1 MLSKKNKSIQARK
14 RTNNVVV
21 FLLAFVVFLIVF
33 GGICLWAVIKINQ
46 ERRSAES
53 SISSDL
59 SDTVQFDNNDAN
71 NLLIVMVD
79 NGTAQ
84 GFVSL
89 RFDPA
94 KSKIRAL
101 AIPRDTIVDYKLNE
115 IRLYKL
121 YDEHGAQAARDAFSS
136 LTDIVFDNYLVI
148 TYEKIGSL
156 IEHLESD
163 LVITLNENL
172 EYSGDNLSTHISGGR
187 RTLSAS
193 QVIDVLRYPAWHGGR
208 IQRSAVQAQIA
219 AALINQYMKPSRQTL
234 ADNDFGTIV
243 NLALK
248 TDILV
253 SHYRNAKEGLAFL
266 AQRNDGSICTDLTL
280 PGKYEG
286 SGDSI
291 RYYTPENI
299 KEMLQ
304 SSYN

>member
-1 MLSKKNKSIQARK
+1 MLSKKNKSIHARE
-14 RTNNVVV
+14 RTNNVIV
-21 FLLAFVVFLIVF
+21 FLLAFVVFLVVF

-53 SISSDL
+53 PTSSDL
-59 SDTVQFDNNDAN
+59 SETVQFDDTDAN
-71 NLLIVMVD
+71 NLMIVMVD

-94 KSKIRAL
+94 KSKISAL
-101 AIPRDTIVDYKLNE
+101 AIPRDTVVDYKLSE
-115 IRLYKL
+115 IRLFEL
-121 YDEHGAQAARDAFSS
+121 YDKHGVQSAKDAFSS
-136 LTDIVFDNYLVI
+136 LTDIEFDNYYVI

-163 LVITLNENL
+163 LVMTLNENL
-172 EYSGDNLSTHISGGR
+172 EYSDNNLSIHISGGR
-187 RTLSAS
+187 RTLSAA
-193 QVIDVLRYPAWHGGR
+193 QVIDILRYPAWRGGR
-208 IQRSAVQAQIA
+208 IQRSAIQAQIT
-219 AALINQYMKPSRQTL
+219 AALINQYMKPTRKTL
-234 ADNDFGTIV
+234 ADSDFGTIV

-253 SHYRNAKEGLAFL
+253 SHYRNAKAGLAFL
-266 AQRNDGSICTDLTL
+266 AERNDGSICTDLTL

-286 SGDSI
+286 SGNSI
-291 RYYTPENI
+291 RYYTPDNI

-304 SSYN
+304 SSYY

>member
-1 MLSKKNKSIQARK
+1 MLSKKNKSIHAGK

-46 ERRSAES
+46 ERHSDES
-53 SISSDL
+53 PISSNL
-59 SDTVQFDNNDAN
+59 SDTVQFDNTDARD
-71 NLLIVMVD
+71 LLIVMVD

-94 KSKIRAL
+94 KTKISAL
-101 AIPRDTIVDYKLNE
+101 AIPRDTVVDYKLSE
-115 IRLYKL
+115 IRLHKL

-136 LTDIVFDNYLVI
+136 LTDIKFDNYLVI

-163 LVITLNENL
+163 LVMTLNENL
-172 EYSGDNLSTHISGGR
+172 EYSDDKLSVHISGGR
-187 RTLSAS
+187 RTLSPS
-193 QVIDVLRYPAWHGGR
+193 QVIDVLRYPAWRGGR
-208 IQRSAVQAQIA
+208 LQRSTAQAQIT
-219 AALINQYMKPSRQTL
+219 AALINQYMKTSRQTL
-234 ADNDFGTIV
+234 ADNDFGTII
-243 NLALK
+243 NLSLK

-253 SHYRNAKEGLAFL
+253 SHYRNAKDGLAFL
-266 AQRNDGSICTDLTL
+266 AERNDGSICTDLTL

-291 RYYTPENI
+291 RYYSPENI

-304 SSYN
+304 SSYY